1 MQDFA
6 YNQPILIRED
16 GTKVLVALIKP
27 ICFQLAPTTPLCTA
41 VTGWEC
47 FYEML
52 HMTSTSE
59 FGGSGNDAEEYILSS
74 LLSARRQHSMNHRLI
89 EWLGLEGTSR
99 IIRFQPPCHRQ
110 GWQPLDQVLD
120 QAAQG
125 PSNLALSLQ
134 RWGIHSFPGQPVAVP
149 HYSLSK
155 NFPCYLI

>member
-27 ICFQLAPTTPLCTA
+27 ICFQLAPTKPLCTA

-99 IIRFQPPCHRQ
+99 IIRFQPSCM
-110 GWQPLDQVLD
+110 
-120 QAAQG
+120 
-125 PSNLALSLQ
+125 
-134 RWGIHSFPGQPVAVP
+134 
-149 HYSLSK
+149 
-155 NFPCYLI
+155 